1 MSEPGEPTG
10 RVIAPVPRIT
20 VQAFCESGEV
30 AAVIEAAAG
39 DRRMQKAHTRVQM
52 GGAAAA
58 TEAYRSAPTPNVI
71 VVEIGTAKGNPLAAL
86 DSLAE
91 VCDSG
96 TKVVV
101 IGHVNDVVLYREF
114 IRRGVSEYL
123 IAPIDAVAVIAAI
136 SELFSDPAAEPLGR
150 TIAVVGAR
158 GGVGASTLAHNI
170 AWSVSRDYGTATVI
184 ADLDIAFGTAGLNF
198 NQDPPQGVAEAVFAP
213 DRVDANFVDRLLS
226 KCTDNLS
233 LLAAPATLDRPTD
246 FVEGAFDGVIDV
258 LRASV
263 PCIVLDV
270 PHGWSAWCRRMLIGA
285 DEIVVVAAPDLTSLR
300 NARNLFEVL
309 RQARPHDRMPRLVL
323 NGVGMPKRPEIA
335 VSEFS
340 KALDAP
346 VAATVPFE
354 PALFGTAAN
363 NGQMLAEVQP
373 GAKVTEV
380 LSELAG
386 SLTGRGETR
395 RGRGNILE
403 PLLEPLLARLAR
415 RKAS

>member
-1 MSEPGEPTG
+1 MSEPGDPAA
-10 RVIAPVPRIT
+10 RVIPPVPRIT
-20 VQAFCESGEV
+20 VQAFCESAEV
-30 AAVIEAAAG
+30 ASVIEAASG
-39 DRRMQKAHTRVQM
+39 DRRMQKAHARVQM
-52 GGAAAA
+52 GGAPAAV
-58 TEAYRSAPTPNVI
+58 EAFRNAPTPNVI
-71 VVEIGTAKGNPLAAL
+71 MVEIGAGRSQPLSAL

-91 VCDSG
+91 VCDAG

-101 IGHVNDVVLYREF
+101 IGHVNDVTLYREF
-114 IRRGVSEYL
+114 VRRGVSEYL
-123 IAPIDAVAVIAAI
+123 IAPIDPVAVIAAI
-136 SELFSDPAAEPLGR
+136 SELFSDPAADPLGR
-150 TIAVVGAR
+150 TVAVVGAK

-170 AWSVSRDYGTATVI
+170 AWSVARDFATATVI
-184 ADLDIAFGTAGLNF
+184 ADLDVAFGTAGLNF

-213 DRVDANFVDRLLS
+213 ERVDANFVDRLLS

-246 FVEGAFDGVIDV
+246 FSEGTFDGVIDV

-270 PHGWSAWCRRMLIGA
+270 PHAWSAWCRRMLIGA
-285 DEIVVVAAPDLTSLR
+285 DEIVVVAAPDLASLR

-309 RQARPHDRMPRLVL
+309 RAARPHDRAPRLLL

-335 VSEFS
+335 VAEFA
-340 KALDAP
+340 KALDAT
-346 VAATVPFE
+346 VAAAVPFE

-373 GAKVTEV
+373 GSKVTEI
-380 LSELAG
+380 LTELAG
-386 SLTGRGETR
+386 GLIGRAEAR
-395 RGRGNILE
+395 RGRGN
-403 PLLEPLLARLAR
+403 PLQPLLARLAAL

>member
-1 MSEPGEPTG
+1 MSETGDSTG
-10 RVIAPVPRIT
+10 RVIPPVPRIT
-20 VQAFCESGEV
+20 VQAFCESPEV
-30 AAVIEAAAG
+30 AGVIEAAAG

-52 GGAAAA
+52 GGAPAAV
-58 TEAYRSAPTPNVI
+58 EAFRNAPTPNVI
-71 VVEIGTAKGNPLAAL
+71 MVEIGPGRSHPLAAL

-91 VCDSG
+91 VCDAG

-114 IRRGVSEYL
+114 VRRGVSEYL
-123 IAPIDAVAVIAAI
+123 IAPIDPVAVIAAI
-136 SELFSDPAAEPLGR
+136 SDLFSNPTAEPLGR
-150 TIAVVGAR
+150 TVAVVGAK

-170 AWSVSRDYGTATVI
+170 AWSVARDFGTATVI
-184 ADLDIAFGTAGLNF
+184 ADLDVAFGTAGLNF

-213 DRVDANFVDRLLS
+213 ERVDANFVDRLLS

-246 FVEGAFDGVIDV
+246 FSEGTFDGVIDV

-270 PHGWSAWCRRMLIGA
+270 PHAWSAWCRRMLIGA
-285 DEIVVVAAPDLTSLR
+285 DEIVVVAAPDLASLR

-309 RQARPHDRMPRLVL
+309 RSARPHDRAPRLLL

-335 VSEFS
+335 VAEFA

-346 VAATVPFE
+346 VAAALPFE

-373 GAKVTEV
+373 GSKVTEI

-386 SLTGRGETR
+386 SLTGRPEAR
-395 RGRGNILE
+395 RGRANPLQ
-403 PLLEPLLARLAR
+403 PLLDRLAR

>member
-1 MSEPGEPTG
+1 MSEPGESTG
-10 RVIAPVPRIT
+10 RVIPPVPRIT
-20 VQAFCESGEV
+20 VQAFCESTEV

-39 DRRMQKAHTRVQM
+39 DRRMQKAHARVQM
-52 GGAAAA
+52 GGAPAAV
-58 TEAYRSAPTPNVI
+58 EAFRSAPTPNVI
-71 VVEIGTAKGNPLAAL
+71 MVEIGAGRSHPLSAL

-91 VCDSG
+91 VCDAG

-101 IGHVNDVVLYREF
+101 VGHVNDVVLYREF
-114 IRRGVSEYL
+114 VRRGVSEYL
-123 IAPIDAVAVIAAI
+123 IAPIDPVAVIAAI
-136 SELFSDPAAEPLGR
+136 SELFSDPTAEPLGR
-150 TIAVVGAR
+150 TVAVVGAK

-170 AWSVSRDYGTATVI
+170 AWSVARDFGTATVI
-184 ADLDIAFGTAGLNF
+184 ADLDVAFGTAGLNF

-213 DRVDANFVDRLLS
+213 ERVDANFVDRLLS

-246 FVEGAFDGVIDV
+246 FSEGTFDGVIDV

-270 PHGWSAWCRRMLIGA
+270 PHAWSAWCRRMLIGA
-285 DEIVVVAAPDLTSLR
+285 DEIVVVAAPDLASLR

-309 RQARPHDRMPRLVL
+309 RTARPHDRAPRLLL

-335 VSEFS
+335 VAEFA

-346 VAATVPFE
+346 VAAAVPFE

-373 GAKVTEV
+373 GSKVTEI
-380 LSELAG
+380 LGELAG
-386 SLTGRGETR
+386 GLIGRAETR
-395 RGRGNILE
+395 RGRGN
-403 PLLEPLLARLAR
+403 PLQPLLARLAR